1 MVKVLRLGVVSVEG
15 AVAEAS
21 QVVRSGGLV
30 VYPTDTVYGLGAD
43 PLNEAAV
50 NRAFEAKRR
59 EAKPMPVLVS
69 NIEAAKRLVYV
80 NEEAEALMR
89 IFWPGP
95 LTIVLPSRG
104 VVPSRVT
111 AGLPSLGVRMPS
123 HPVALRLIE
132 ACGGA
137 LIGTSA
143 NISGRPPPKTVEEAL
158 LQIGDAVDLAI
169 DAGPAPH
176 GMPST
181 VVDLSSGEPR
191 LVREGPLSWGEVLR
205 ALRRH
210 PYRPPPPSA

>member
-1 MVKVLRLGVVSVEG
+1 MAKVLRLSLVSVEE

-21 QVVRSGGLV
+21 QVVKSGGLV

-50 NRAFEAKRR
+50 ARAFEAKRR

-69 NIEAAKRLVYV
+69 SIEAAKRLAHVS
-80 NEEAEALMR
+80 EGAEALMR
-89 IFWPGP
+89 LFWPGA

-111 AGLPSLGVRMPS
+111 AGLPSIGVRMPS

-143 NISGRPPPKTVEEAL
+143 NISGRPPPRTVEEAL
-158 LQIGDAVDLAI
+158 SQVGGYVDLAI

-176 GMPST
+176 GVPST

-205 ALRRH
+205 ALGR
-210 PYRPPPPSA
+210 SATSI